1 MAFTVSSKHK
11 VNIVQGENYFSH
23 DLSNC
28 TFELQKT
35 CKNEFMHGKENS
47 KIRLQK
53 IRLAR
58 QASLRIRHT
67 CHV

>member
-28 TFELQKT
+28 TFELQKCVRMSSCMEKIIRKLD
-35 CKNEFMHGKENS
+35 CKK
-47 KIRLQK
+47 LD
-53 IRLAR
+53 
-58 QASLRIRHT
+58 
-67 CHV
+67 